1 MNNPAGYSIEEGNAA
16 SRNAY
21 NWSKKTFANR
31 AGKPGEPAQDLDG
44 GFSNEI
50 RFGTERLGI
59 SSDGIGT
66 KIEVAERLNK
76 YDTLGYDLIAMTA
89 DDLIAA
95 GFVPTNLSN
104 IIDVNHLDY
113 DVVDQLMRGL
123 HDAANF
129 AQIAITGG
137 EIAELGNRIGGWPG
151 AKMNFNWCSTA
162 IGILHPSLAQ
172 DRKSVV

>member
-1 MNNPAGYSIEEGNAA
+1 MEAATHMNNPQTPDAGYSIDLGNAA

-21 NWSKKTFANR
+21 DWAKKTFANR
-31 AGKPGEPAQDLDG
+31 AGLPGEPAQDLDG

-50 RFGTERLGI
+50 RFGQERLGI

-76 YDTLGYDLIAMTA
+76 YDTLGYDLVAMTA

-104 IIDVNHLDY
+104 IIDVNYARLR
-113 DVVDQLMRGL
+113 RGGRA
-123 HDAANF
+123 DARPARRLPTSRKLPSP
-129 AQIAITGG
+129 A
-137 EIAELGNRIGGWPG
+137 
-151 AKMNFNWCSTA
+151 AKSPSWATA
-162 IGILHPSLAQ
+162 SAAGRA
-172 DRKSVV
+172 RK